1 MFNIL
6 LLLLQYLMLG
16 FQINYI
22 LMKHSTHYNEQLGGN
37 LVTEVKDMKH
47 KLTLYNN

>member
-22 LMKHSTHYNEQLGGN
+22 LMKYSTHYNEQLGGN

>member
-6 LLLLQYLMLG
+6 LLLLQYLMLR

-22 LMKHSTHYNEQLGGN
+22 LMKYSTHYNEQLGGN